1 VAVKVLE
8 QIAGDVNPRT
18 TLEPL
23 LHHRLAHPN
32 VVKMYDISTQEVDV
46 CEDGRPLQ
54 EVWMVLEFCNRWGL
68 GCHRVGVEGGAAA
81 CLALGLV

>member
-1 VAVKVLE
+1 MLLPPGYWNGTLVAVKVLE

-18 TLEPL
+18 ALEPL
-23 LHHRLAHPN
+23 LHHRLSHPN

-54 EVWMVLEFCNRWGL
+54 EVWMVLEFCNRY
-68 GCHRVGVEGGAAA
+68 A
-81 CLALGLV
+81 CIDVDG

>member
-1 VAVKVLE
+1 MAVKVLE

-18 TLEPL
+18 ALEPL
-23 LHHRLAHPN
+23 LHHRLSHPN

-54 EVWMVLEFCNRWGL
+54 EVWMVLEFCNRWECQG
-68 GCHRVGVEGGAAA
+68 GGVSVCGF
-81 CLALGLV
+81 